1 MFLFSLGKQ
10 REATCFSANGEYTQN
25 RLLLNLL
32 ICESYL
38 HGFMD
43 GRIMRALGRG
53 ALKPQILDL
62 V

>member
-1 MFLFSLGKQ
+1 MFLFSLGK
-10 REATCFSANGEYTQN
+10 RGKATYFSANGECTQKG
-25 RLLLNLL
+25 LLLNLL

-53 ALKPQILDL
+53 ALKPEILDL